1 MVQFH
6 LLTRVPLPCPL
17 GFLIK
22 CIQLYETTVVRHG
35 LMLVGPTG
43 SGKSNVSRAKH
54 GQGGGRGTCI
64 SNKGI
69 SLHLYPSGIWTAF
82 PVSYS
87 PQLSAPLLFL
97 RSQEGHFLVVTP
109 QCYRVLAAAM
119 TMLKGKPS
127 ISGGVYEA
135 VNYYVL
141 NPKSITMG
149 QLYGEFDLLT
159 HEW

>member
-1 MVQFH
+1 MARVGVGGH
-6 LLTRVPLPCPL
+6 ASPTRASASTCTPLVSGLPSPFPVVP
-17 GFLIK
+17 
-22 CIQLYETTVVRHG
+22 
-35 LMLVGPTG
+35 
-43 SGKSNVSRAKH
+43 S
-54 GQGGGRGTCI
+54 
-64 SNKGI
+64 
-69 SLHLYPSGIWTAF
+69 SLHPCS
-82 PVSYS
+82 
-87 PQLSAPLLFL
+87 L
-97 RSQEGHFLVVTP
+97 RSQEGHFLMVTP

>member
-1 MVQFH
+1 M
-6 LLTRVPLPCPL
+6 
-17 GFLIK
+17 
-22 CIQLYETTVVRHG
+22 
-35 LMLVGPTG
+35 
-43 SGKSNVSRAKH
+43 AKV
-54 GQGGGRGTCI
+54 GGRG
-64 SNKGI
+64 GM
-69 SLHLYPSGIWTAF
+69 HLQQGHQPA
-82 PVSYS
+82 PVPLWRLGCLPHFLYS
-87 PQLSAPLLFL
+87 PNPLHRCSL

-119 TMLKGKPS
+119 TLLKGKPS